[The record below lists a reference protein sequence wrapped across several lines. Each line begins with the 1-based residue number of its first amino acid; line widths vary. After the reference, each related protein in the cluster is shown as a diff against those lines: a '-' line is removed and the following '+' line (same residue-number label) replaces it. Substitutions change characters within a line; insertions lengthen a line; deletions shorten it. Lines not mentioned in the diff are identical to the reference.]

1 MLHVVYRS
9 SGGANRKNRPD
20 FFDKDLCLASF
31 LRAVREAGAPVA
43 PVFLNDGPLP
53 EARVRWM
60 AAAGE
65 VVAETGLGN
74 GGSYRRAVD
83 LALDRARGEDDL
95 AYLSEDDY
103 LFLPEAFSGLLGA
116 AASLPEADYL
126 SLYDHPDR
134 YRRTDDAD
142 RGRARVYAA
151 GDRHWRSAESTC
163 LSFAVRPAALSEDAP
178 LHRRAARAEIPD
190 DRGLW
195 RRLQGLGGRRLLR
208 AGRTRRLLVTPL
220 PALATHLER
229 EHLAPMV
236 DWNGVA
242 ARTREWAERSLG

>member
-9 SGGANRKNRPD
+9 SGSVNRKNRPD

-31 LRAVREAGAPVA
+31 LRAMREAGAPVRT
-43 PVFLNDGPLP
+43 VFLNDGPLP
-53 EARVRWM
+53 ESRTRLM

-65 VVAETGLGN
+65 VVSGNGLGN

-83 LALDRARGEDDL
+83 LARERAAVDGDL
-95 AYLSEDDY
+95 VYLSEDDY
-103 LFLPEAFSGLLGA
+103 LYLPRAFAELRA
-116 AASLPEADYL
+116 AASALPEADYL

-142 RGRARVYAA
+142 GGRPRVFLG

-163 LSFAVRPAALSEDAP
+163 LSFAVRATVLAADAP
-178 LHRRAARAEIPD
+178 LHHRMARAEIPD

-195 RRLQGLGGRRLLR
+195 RRLQGLGRERVRR
-208 AGRTRRLLVTPL
+208 AGRPRRLLVTPL
-220 PALATHLER
+220 PALATHMEL
-229 EHLAPMV
+229 EHLAPLV
-236 DWNGVA
+236 DWERA
-242 ARTREWAERSLG
+242 AAETREWAARNLG